1 MVRLKKLDEVKIK
14 KLTER
19 EVHYLQLATNDLS
32 DMQIAEIMAISY
44 YTVVRHRT
52 NVQRKLKTFTKLGS
66 VVVGLKLKITT

>member
-32 DMQIAEIMAISY
+32 DMQIAEIMDISY